1 MWLSSFAMY
10 TIARPGLPK
19 FFLLYSALFFH
30 RRSLVVS
37 KKMVIQ
43 ILLINRNILY
53 VINLICRKLKVMDV

>member
-43 ILLINRNILY
+43 NPFNKSKYFL
-53 VINLICRKLKVMDV
+53 CD